1 MKNNDSDLLITF
13 EEALLYRL
21 IHAHITVFV
30 VYMAELVANAA

>member
-13 EEALLYRL
+13 AEALLYRL

-30 VYMAELVANAA
+30 VYMVELVANAA